1 MVRDGLLPRG
11 AIKLGGIRMRI
22 RYALLSAAAGATLL
36 AACGSSTAA
45 SSTNTTTAS
54 SSSSTT
60 SKSSSGT
67 NPPNIPNNPFAGKTI
82 RLISSGAAGSTHDLA
97 LRAAAPFLAKYL
109 HATTDVVDM
118 PGGGQLLAWNY
129 ISKAA
134 PDGLTIGTT
143 DIQGLLANRWEKVPN
158 ETPNIQNLSYLGFVG
173 GGVAG
178 GAKVLFSVNTS
189 AAPLTSIY
197 TLVKDT
203 STKVTYLGSVG
214 DVSVPMLFKIYHV
227 PYTALTTYSGS
238 LAELQGIIRGDGEL
252 SSKTWGG
259 SWASYVTSGKGKV
272 LLEFSMRKT
281 WGIDSSVP
289 TLYSLLKK
297 DPPATA
303 SEKAALE
310 ANASALDAG
319 MGLFGPAGI
328 PKSKLAILQAA
339 VKWTVAQPGFIA
351 QSQKSKLST
360 AYESPQQ
367 EIATI
372 QAGINPATV
381 ATIRKFV
388 PLSTGVAS

>member
-1 MVRDGLLPRG
+1 MRFRFAVG
-11 AIKLGGIRMRI
+11 A
-22 RYALLSAAAGATLL
+22 AVASATLL
-36 AACGSSTAA
+36 AACGSSSTASSTATTAAPSTTGAASTTAA
-45 SSTNTTTAS
+45 SSS
-54 SSSSTT
+54 S
-60 SKSSSGT
+60 

-97 LRAAAPFLAKYL
+97 LRAAAPYLAKYL

-178 GAKVLFSVNTS
+178 GAKVLFSVNTNK
-189 AAPLTSIY
+189 APLTSIF
-197 TLVKDT
+197 TLVQDHT
-203 STKVTYLGSVG
+203 TKVTYLGSVG
-214 DVSVPMLFKIYHV
+214 DVSVPMLFKIYNI

-238 LAELQGIIRGDGEL
+238 LAELQGILRGDGEL

-259 SWASYVTSGKGKV
+259 SWASFVTSGKGKV
-272 LLEFSMRKT
+272 LVEFSMRKT
-281 WGIDSSVP
+281 WGIDPNVP
-289 TLYSLLKK
+289 TLYTLLQKN
-297 DPPATA
+297 PPATA

-328 PKSKLAILQAA
+328 PANKLAILQAA

-367 EIATI
+367 EIAAI
-372 QAGINPATV
+372 DAGINPTTE

>member
-1 MVRDGLLPRG
+1 MRVRFAVG
-11 AIKLGGIRMRI
+11 A
-22 RYALLSAAAGATLL
+22 AVASATLL
-36 AACGSSTAA
+36 AACGSSSTASSTATTAA
-45 SSTNTTTAS
+45 SSPATTAA
-54 SSSSTT
+54 
-60 SKSSSGT
+60 SGSGS

-97 LRAAAPFLAKYL
+97 LRAAAPYLAKYL

-129 ISKAA
+129 VAKAA

-158 ETPNIQNLSYLGFVG
+158 ETPNIQDLSYLGFVG

-178 GAKVLFSVNTS
+178 GAKVLFSVNTNK
-189 AAPLTSIY
+189 APLTSIF
-197 TLVKDT
+197 TLVQDHT
-203 STKVTYLGSVG
+203 TKVTYLGSVG
-214 DVSVPMLFKIYHV
+214 DVSVPMLFKIYNV

-238 LAELQGIIRGDGEL
+238 LAELQGILRGDGQL

-259 SWASYVTSGKGKV
+259 SWASFVTSGKGKV

-281 WGIDSSVP
+281 WGIDKNVP
-289 TLYSLLKK
+289 TLNTLLKQ
-297 DPPATA
+297 DPPSTA

-328 PKSKLAILQAA
+328 PANKLKILQDA
-339 VKWTVAQPGFIA
+339 VKWTVEQPGFIA

-360 AYESPQQ
+360 AYESPQK
-367 EIATI
+367 EIAAI
-372 QAGINPATV
+372 QAGINPTTE

>member
-1 MVRDGLLPRG
+1 MHLRNAIG
-11 AIKLGGIRMRI
+11 AAVVASTI
-22 RYALLSAAAGATLL
+22 L
-36 AACGSSTAA
+36 AACGSGTSA
-45 SSTNTTTAS
+45 SSTATTAS

-60 SKSSSGT
+60 SASS

-97 LRAAAPFLAKYL
+97 LRAAAPYLAKYL
-109 HATTDVVDM
+109 HATADVVDM

-129 ISKAA
+129 VSKAA

-158 ETPNIQNLSYLGFVG
+158 ETPNIQDLSYLGFVG

-189 AAPLTSIY
+189 NPPLTSIY
-197 TLVKDT
+197 TLVQDHT
-203 STKVTYLGSVG
+203 TKVTYLGSVG
-214 DVSVPMLFKIYHV
+214 DVSVPMLFKIYNI

-238 LAELQGIIRGDGEL
+238 LAELQGILRGDGQL

-259 SWASYVTSGKGKV
+259 SWASFVTSGKGKV

-281 WGIDSSVP
+281 WGIDANVP
-289 TLYSLLKK
+289 TLYSLLQK

-328 PKSKLAILQAA
+328 PANKLAILQAA
-339 VKWTVAQPGFIA
+339 IKWTVAQPGFIA
-351 QSQKSKLST
+351 QSKKSALST

-367 EIATI
+367 EIAVI
-372 QAGINPATV
+372 KAGINPTTE

>member
-1 MVRDGLLPRG
+1 MRFRFAVG
-11 AIKLGGIRMRI
+11 A
-22 RYALLSAAAGATLL
+22 AVASATLL
-36 AACGSSTAA
+36 AACGSSSTA
-45 SSTNTTTAS
+45 SSTATTAAPS
-54 SSSSTT
+54 TTSASSTT
-60 SKSSSGT
+60 GASSGS

-97 LRAAAPFLAKYL
+97 LRAAAPYLAKYL

-158 ETPNIQNLSYLGFVG
+158 ETPNIQDLSYLGFVG

-178 GAKVLFSVNTS
+178 GAKVLFSVNTNKP
-189 AAPLTSIY
+189 PLTSIF
-197 TLVKDT
+197 TLVQDHT
-203 STKVTYLGSVG
+203 TKVTYLGSVG
-214 DVSVPMLFKIYHV
+214 DVSVPMLFKIYNI

-238 LAELQGIIRGDGEL
+238 LAELQGILRGDGQL

-259 SWASYVTSGKGKV
+259 SWASFVTSGKGKV
-272 LLEFSMRKT
+272 LVEFSMRKT
-281 WGIDSSVP
+281 WGIDPNVP
-289 TLYSLLKK
+289 TLYTLLQKN
-297 DPPATA
+297 PPATA

-328 PKSKLAILQAA
+328 PANKLAILQAA

-367 EIATI
+367 EIAAI
-372 QAGINPATV
+372 DAGINPTTE